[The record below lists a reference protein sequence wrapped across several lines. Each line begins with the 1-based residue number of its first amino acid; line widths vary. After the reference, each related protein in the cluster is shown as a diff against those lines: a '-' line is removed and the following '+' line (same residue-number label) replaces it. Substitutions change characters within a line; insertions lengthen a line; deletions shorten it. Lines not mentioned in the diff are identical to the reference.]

1 MFCFKCGKEIKDNI
15 KFCPYCGQKQINKS
29 NNISMYNKTTVNKPQ
44 VTEKKNKN
52 GLVLAVIGVCAFIM
66 VAFLAVGI
74 YLVKLSDLKNDD
86 NSVMENKSVISSSEQ
101 TKPRD
106 EVLNEPEQKTDEQPE
121 EPEQQVIEPEPE
133 PNTNNQPVNEV
144 SAIRQQVEAE
154 LQAVEQQSKNIEEKL
169 SQAYT
174 DAETNQ
180 YSEQLFKVWD
190 DYINVLWG
198 YIKNNLSESEFNS
211 LKQEQIDWI
220 VNKED
225 AMDIAGSNKGSLET
239 YFRNIEAT
247 NWTKDR
253 VYQLINYL
261 P

>member
-29 NNISMYNKTTVNKPQ
+29 NNIPTDNKITVNKPQ
-44 VTEKKNKN
+44 VTEKKN
-52 GLVLAVIGVCAFIM
+52 GLIFAVIGVCAFIM
-66 VAFLAVGI
+66 VAFLVVGI

-86 NSVMENKSVISSSEQ
+86 NSVMENKSTMSSSEQ
-101 TKPRD
+101 TNPQD
-106 EVLNEPEQKTDEQPE
+106 EVLNEPEQRTDEQPE
-121 EPEQQVIEPEPE
+121 EPEQQVIEPKSE
-133 PNTNNQPVNEV
+133 TNNQPVNEV

-174 DAETNQ
+174 DEETNQ
-180 YSEQLFKVWD
+180 YSEQLFKVWN

>member
-29 NNISMYNKTTVNKPQ
+29 NNIPTDNKITVNKPQ
-44 VTEKKNKN
+44 VTEKKN
-52 GLVLAVIGVCAFIM
+52 GLIFAVIGVCAFIM
-66 VAFLAVGI
+66 VAFLVVGI

-86 NSVMENKSVISSSEQ
+86 NSVMENKSTMSSSEQ
-101 TKPRD
+101 TNPQD
-106 EVLNEPEQKTDEQPE
+106 EVLNEPEQRTDEQPE
-121 EPEQQVIEPEPE
+121 EPEQQVIEPKSE
-133 PNTNNQPVNEV
+133 TNNQPVNEV

-174 DAETNQ
+174 DEETNQ
-180 YSEQLFKVWD
+180 YSEQLFKVCD

>member
-29 NNISMYNKTTVNKPQ
+29 NNIPTDNKITVNKPQ
-44 VTEKKNKN
+44 VTEKKN
-52 GLVLAVIGVCAFIM
+52 GLIFAVIGVCAFIM
-66 VAFLAVGI
+66 VAFLVVGI

-86 NSVMENKSVISSSEQ
+86 NSVMENKSTMSSSEQ
-101 TKPRD
+101 TNPQD
-106 EVLNEPEQKTDEQPE
+106 EVLNEPEQRTDEQPE
-121 EPEQQVIEPEPE
+121 EREQQVIEPKSE
-133 PNTNNQPVNEV
+133 TNNQPVNEV

-174 DAETNQ
+174 DEETNQ

>member
-29 NNISMYNKTTVNKPQ
+29 NNIPTDNKITVNKPQ
-44 VTEKKNKN
+44 VTEKKN
-52 GLVLAVIGVCAFIM
+52 GLIFAVIGVCAFIM
-66 VAFLAVGI
+66 VAFLVVGI

-86 NSVMENKSVISSSEQ
+86 NSVMENKSTMSSSEHTNPQ
-101 TKPRD
+101 D
-106 EVLNEPEQKTDEQPE
+106 EVLNEPEQRTDEQPE
-121 EPEQQVIEPEPE
+121 EPEQQVIEPKSE
-133 PNTNNQPVNEV
+133 TNNQPVNEV

-174 DAETNQ
+174 DEETNQ